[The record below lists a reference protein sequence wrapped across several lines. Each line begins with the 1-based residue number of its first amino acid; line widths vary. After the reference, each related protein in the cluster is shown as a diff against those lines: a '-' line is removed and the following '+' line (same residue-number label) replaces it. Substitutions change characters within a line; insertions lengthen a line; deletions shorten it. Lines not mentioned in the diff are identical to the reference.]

1 MRALL
6 DVNVLLALLDR
17 DHVDHERARAWI
29 TGQIERGW
37 ASCAITQ
44 NGFVRVI
51 SQPRYPSPISVAH
64 AIDLLAR
71 ATHTRYHE
79 FWSCTVSILDSK
91 VIDRSRLHS
100 PKQVTDA
107 YLLALAV
114 AHDGRFVTFDQS
126 IASARASPQ
135 RVNISA
141 RLTSWIALVTSMP
154 RGQDSVQLNVVRQR
168 HTPSTS
174 LRMSRRSAAAS
185 SRLSKM
191 KRCALTIAAG
201 PK

>member
-71 ATHTRYHE
+71 ATHALSRVLVLH
-79 FWSCTVSILDSK
+79 
-91 VIDRSRLHS
+91 RQHSRLKGHRS
-100 PKQVTDA
+100 FPPAQPQTGHRRV
-107 YLLALAV
+107 LA
-114 AHDGRFVTFDQS
+114 G
-126 IASARASPQ
+126 
-135 RVNISA
+135 
-141 RLTSWIALVTSMP
+141 P
-154 RGQDSVQLNVVRQR
+154 RG
-168 HTPSTS
+168 
-174 LRMSRRSAAAS
+174 RS
-185 SRLSKM
+185 
-191 KRCALTIAAG
+191 
-201 PK
+201 